1 MGVHNSTWDEHI
13 LTFYAAKMQSMAAD
27 YSAVIASE
35 IEPSNYMIPMY
46 STVTGEKIIDPA
58 ELDSTY
64 WSRNLTSTVEFNKAI
79 KGILQSK
86 PDQDHVFIE
95 IGPHSVLQGPLR
107 QIFDSTRNKGHS
119 WYIPTLIR
127 NQSADDSVLRT
138 AGMAFTR
145 GVDVDLLAI
154 NGPGTV
160 VNCLP
165 RYPWQHAERHWS
177 ESRISENWR
186 HRKFPHHELLG
197 SRVLETTP
205 LQPSWR
211 NVLQI
216 HNCAWL
222 GHHKLFR
229 DTVFPCAGYV
239 AMVGEA
245 IRQHCNC
252 EGYEIRNLIL
262 KKPLFLQEASAT
274 EIITSLRP
282 ERLSDIADSEWSEF
296 VVLALDGS
304 EWGTYC
310 QGQIRPIDDAKMLQI
325 KKQPRW
331 TRTVE
336 SRDWYQFMAR
346 LGLNYGSSFQRMSD
360 ITVDPVDHLANATV
374 IKENSDLGESYLV
387 HPTVIDQGLQLLSVA
402 MANGIQRRA
411 SSLAIPAWI
420 ERIVVSKS
428 EGNIWCQANSDGD
441 IAATVLSG
449 DVTMFSEK
457 GPALVVTGA
466 NFFSLSNDEVDEES
480 TIPLLS
486 QIDWAPCLD
495 LVSSSKWLPF
505 KSEERGVSLV
515 SEITCFYILEA
526 ASQIT
531 DLTPATEH
539 LRKYQAWLK
548 KIHKQILNGTAQPFL
563 QIQWQKMNKAER
575 LARADEI
582 RGQLQTLGRGVEKV
596 EELLR
601 PVFENCS
608 AIIEGRIPALEVLT
622 MDRLR
627 NMYDFVTSL
636 SDWTPFLSQIGHW
649 NPRVRIL
656 EIGAGTGATCAHVI
670 DSMRSNDGKRAFAS
684 YTFTDISPAFLSTAA
699 DRFNQYESINFH
711 LLDITKDPLQQGFT
725 PASYDLI
732 LASNVSGSFH
742 VSNNISFYSTIICV
756 Q

>member
-1 MGVHNSTWDEHI
+1 
-13 LTFYAAKMQSMAAD
+13 MAAD
-27 YSAVIASE
+27 YSAIIAPE
-35 IEPSNYMIPMY
+35 IEASSHMISMY
-46 STVTGEKIIDPA
+46 STVTGEKVIDPA
-58 ELDSTY
+58 KLDSTY
-64 WSRNLTSTVEFNKAI
+64 WSRNLVSTVEFNKAI
-79 KGILQSK
+79 KVILQSK
-86 PDQDHVFIE
+86 PDQDRVFIE
-95 IGPHSVLQGPLR
+95 LGPHSVLQGPLR
-107 QIFDSTRNKGHS
+107 QIFDSTKVKGHS
-119 WYIPTLIR
+119 WYIPTLVR
-127 NQSADDSVLRT
+127 SQSAEDSLLRA

-145 GVDVDLLAI
+145 GVDVNLLAI
-154 NGPGTV
+154 NGPGRV
-160 VNCLP
+160 VDCLP
-165 RYPWQHAERHWS
+165 RYPWQHTERHWS
-177 ESRISENWR
+177 ESRISESWR

-216 HNCAWL
+216 HNCPWL

-245 IRQHCNC
+245 IRQHCHC

-262 KKPLFLQEASAT
+262 KKPLFLQETSAT

-282 ERLSDIADSEWSEF
+282 ERLSDIADSEWFEF

-310 QGQIRPIDDAKMLQI
+310 QGQIRPINEAGLPQI
-325 KKQPRW
+325 SKQPRW

-336 SRDWYQFMAR
+336 PRDWYQFMAR
-346 LGLNYGSSFQRMSD
+346 LGLNYGNTFQRLTD
-360 ITVDPVDHLANATV
+360 ITVDPVDHLANAIVTEDS
-374 IKENSDLGESYLV
+374 KDFGDSYLV

-411 SSLAIPAWI
+411 SSLAIPAWVD
-420 ERIVVSKS
+420 RIFVSKA

-441 IAATVLSG
+441 VASTVLSG
-449 DVTMFSEK
+449 DISMFSQK

-466 NFFSLSNDEVDEES
+466 NFFSLANDEVDEES

-495 LVSSSKWLPF
+495 LVSPSNWLPF

-526 ASQIT
+526 ALQIK
-531 DLTPATEH
+531 DVTPATEH
-539 LRKYQAWLK
+539 LKKYHSWLQRT
-548 KIHKQILNGTAQPFL
+548 HEQMLSGTAQPFL
-563 QIQWQKMNKAER
+563 QIPWHNMDKISR
-575 LARADEI
+575 FTRAAEI
-582 RGQLQTLGRGVEKV
+582 REHLKVLGRGVDKV

-601 PVFENCS
+601 PVFENCIE
-608 AIIEGRIPALEVLT
+608 IIEGRIPALEVLT
-622 MDRLR
+622 MDHLR
-627 NMYDFVTSL
+627 NMYDFVSSL
-636 SDWTPFLSQIGHW
+636 SDWTPFLKQVGHW

-656 EIGAGTGATCAHVI
+656 EIGAGTGATCAQVL
-670 DSMRSNDGKRAFAS
+670 DSMRSTEGKRMFAS
-684 YTFTDISPAFLSTAA
+684 YTFTDISPAFLSAAA
-699 DRFNQYESINFH
+699 DRFSQHDSVNFQ
-711 LLDITKDPLQQGFT
+711 LLNITKDPLQQGFT

-732 LASNVSGSFH
+732 FASNVSGDPTSAHDPIFSSRIIH
-742 VSNNISFYSTIICV
+742 V
-756 Q
+756 